1 MGAQVERV
9 PKAEEAVQEPDAAL
23 VEKSRAGDQSAFG
36 TLVERHQRWV
46 VGFLAHMTGDWQHG
60 EDLAQEAFLRAFGG
74 LARLRDPARF
84 RSWVGGIAAH
94 VALDWRRRT
103 AGTRRERP
111 LDEAREPA
119 FEPGSPDSLAGPPGA
134 GLAETLAAVRAAALS
149 LPEEE
154 RTVLALR
161 AEGGLSYADIGSALG
176 IEESQVKGRL
186 HRARRSLRERL
197 GRWRRRGGPLPG
209 SVEDV

>member
-1 MGAQVERV
+1 M
-9 PKAEEAVQEPDAAL
+9 PKAEAATQEPDAAL
-23 VEKSRAGDQSAFG
+23 VERSRSGDREAFG
-36 TLVERHQRWV
+36 ALVERHQRWV

-74 LARLRDPARF
+74 LGKLRDPARF

-103 AGTRRERP
+103 APERRERP

-119 FEPGSPDSLAGPPGA
+119 FESGSPDTLAGPSGPMGPM
-134 GLAETLAAVRAAALS
+134 GTDLAETLAAVRAAALS

-161 AEGGLSYADIGSALG
+161 AEGGLSYADIATALG
-176 IEESQVKGRL
+176 VEESQVKGRL
-186 HRARRSLRERL
+186 HRARRALRERL
-197 GRWRRRGGPLPG
+197 GTWRRARGDLPATREG
-209 SVEDV
+209 G